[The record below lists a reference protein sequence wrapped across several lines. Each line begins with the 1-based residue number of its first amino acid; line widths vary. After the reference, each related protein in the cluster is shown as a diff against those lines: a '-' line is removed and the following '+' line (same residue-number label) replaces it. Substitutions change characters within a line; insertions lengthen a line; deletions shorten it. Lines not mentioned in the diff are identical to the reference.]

1 MADLKIDL
9 TNKVQN
15 EMYFTSLELSRLA
28 QDVNMNYQQKI
39 EDMSYQLE
47 RIALL
52 NAKMVLVEQYFTPP
66 VDQDAPAEAQPQ
78 KGQTHA
84 E

>member
-1 MADLKIDL
+1 MDLKVDL

-15 EMYFTSLELSRLA
+15 ELFFTSLELSRLA
-28 QDVNMNYQQKI
+28 QDVNMNYQHKI
-39 EDMSYQLE
+39 DEMSFQLE

-52 NAKMVLVEQYFTPP
+52 NAKLGLVEQYFTPP
-66 VDQDAPAEAQPQ
+66 ADQDAPAVVQPQ
-78 KGQTHA
+78 QGQTHA